1 MGAQK
6 HKNGDNRKYL
16 STLKASDSQ
25 WFRVEGVEPRYR
37 NRTVGPHGR
46 AWRERSL
53 GLNGYACA
61 ASHMV
66 NRPNAPVE
74 ASRSMTGHLSA
85 ALILIAAIGVN
96 GCAIEPIQ
104 LTTDEVRSRV
114 KEDRADLTK
123 DQEPVSGPIDLY
135 EAMARALKY
144 NLDAR
149 VELMHKMLA
158 QTQLD
163 LAHYAMLPRLAAN
176 AGFDGRSNF
185 SGGTAQSLVGQGL
198 AVPVPFTSAD
208 KNIFSADLSLSWNVL
223 DFGMSYIRAKQ
234 AADDVLIAEEERRR
248 VANRV
253 MQDVRA
259 AYWKA
264 VSAERILPSLKL
276 LDEWVKSALEKAQAV
291 QDEKLSSPLVPLQ
304 YKLDLL
310 NTQRYIQQLFRE
322 LNTAKIQLAALIN
335 LPPGQEQQMVL
346 MVPEREAKTVN
357 LLPDMTM
364 LEERALEAR
373 PELRQIDYRRR
384 INAQETRAAILEML
398 PSLNLVVGGN
408 YSSNSFLFNNH
419 WAAYAAR
426 ASWNLLNLF
435 RYPARA
441 KTIEAQDKVLRTQ
454 DLALSMAIMSQVHVS
469 VAQVAQAKKETLT
482 ARLYHDTQSQI
493 TEQTR
498 LAWRTARLSEQT
510 MLRERVNQVAA
521 QLRYDAVEAELQTAW
536 ALLLAAVGQDV
547 LPNDLTQE
555 QSVSDLALELR
566 TRWAKSKELLK

>member
-1 MGAQK
+1 MA
-6 HKNGDNRKYL
+6 
-16 STLKASDSQ
+16 
-25 WFRVEGVEPRYR
+25 
-37 NRTVGPHGR
+37 
-46 AWRERSL
+46 
-53 GLNGYACA
+53 
-61 ASHMV
+61 
-66 NRPNAPVE
+66 
-74 ASRSMTGHLSA
+74 GHLSA
-85 ALILIAAIGVN
+85 ALLLIAAIGVN
-96 GCAIEPIQ
+96 GCAIEPRP

-114 KEDRADLTK
+114 KEDRADLAK
-123 DQEPVSGPIDLY
+123 DQEPLSGPIDLY

-163 LAHYAMLPRLAAN
+163 LSHYAMLPRLAAN

-185 SGGTAQSLVGQGL
+185 SGGEARSLITGRQQIE
-198 AVPVPFTSAD
+198 PFTSAE

-264 VSAERILPSLKL
+264 VSAERIMPSLKL
-276 LDEWVKSALEKAQAV
+276 LDEWVKSAIEKAQAV

-357 LLPDMTM
+357 LPPDMTR
-364 LEERALEAR
+364 LEDRALEAR

-408 YSSNSFLFNNH
+408 YNNNSFLFNNH

-469 VAQVAQAKKETLT
+469 VAQVALAKKEVST
-482 ARLYHDTQSQI
+482 AVLYYDTQSQI
-493 TEQTR
+493 TEHTR
-498 LAWRTARLSEQT
+498 LAWRTARLSEQA
-510 MLRERVNQVAA
+510 MLRERVAQVAA
-521 QLRYDAVEAELQTAW
+521 QLRYDAMEAEFQTAW
-536 ALLLAAVGQDV
+536 ASLLAAVGEDV

-555 QSVSDLALELR
+555 QSVSDLALQLR
-566 TRWAKSKELLK
+566 TRWTKSKEWFK

>member
-1 MGAQK
+1 
-6 HKNGDNRKYL
+6 
-16 STLKASDSQ
+16 
-25 WFRVEGVEPRYR
+25 
-37 NRTVGPHGR
+37 
-46 AWRERSL
+46 
-53 GLNGYACA
+53 
-61 ASHMV
+61 MV
-66 NRPNAPVE
+66 NSLNFPREQSCGLAGLVPA
-74 ASRSMTGHLSA
+74 MLICLA
-85 ALILIAAIGVN
+85 AMGLN
-96 GCAIEPIQ
+96 GCAIEPKP
-104 LTTDEVRSRV
+104 LTMDEVRSRV
-114 KEDRADLTK
+114 QEDRAALGK
-123 DQEPVSGPIDLY
+123 DQEPLSGPVDLF

-163 LAHYAMLPRLAAN
+163 LSHYAMLPRLAAN

-185 SGGTAQSLVGQGL
+185 AGGLAQSLLTGRQVL
-198 AVPVPFTSAD
+198 EPFTSAE

-223 DFGMSYIRAKQ
+223 DFGLSYIRAKQ
-234 AADDVLIAEEERRR
+234 AADDVLIADEERRR

-291 QDEKLSSPLVPLQ
+291 QDEKLSPPMVPLQ
-304 YKLDLL
+304 FKLDLL

-335 LPPGQEQQMVL
+335 LPPGQEQQLVL
-346 MVPEREAKTVN
+346 MVPEREAKAVN
-357 LLPDMTM
+357 LPPDMM
-364 LEERALEAR
+364 ALEDRALEAR
-373 PELRQIDYRRR
+373 PELRMIDYRRR
-384 INAQETRAAILEML
+384 INAQETKAAILEMM

-441 KTIEAQDKVLRTQ
+441 KTIEAQDKVLQTQ
-454 DLALSMAIMSQVHVS
+454 NLALTMAILSQVHVS
-469 VAQVAQAKKETLT
+469 VAQVALAKKEVST
-482 ARLYHDTQSQI
+482 AVLYFETQSQI
-493 TEQTR
+493 TEQAR
-498 LAWRTARLSEQT
+498 LAWRTARMSEQAV
-510 MLRERVNQVAA
+510 LRERVAQVAA
-521 QLRYDAVEAELQTAW
+521 QLRYDAMEAEFQTAW
-536 ALLLAAVGQDV
+536 ASLLAAIGEDV

-555 QSVSDLALELR
+555 QSVSDLALQLR
-566 TRWAKSKELLK
+566 TRWAKSKEWLQ